1 MKTKAFIYILLGSFL
16 ISSCHNDLI
25 VVQKSQIT
33 ATSMWISESDASAA
47 MYGMFNKYR
56 SAFSV
61 GYIYW
66 GEYRNGL
73 WGEGIATQSERDNT
87 YLNRLSSSHGQS
99 NWDGLYTTINDCN
112 LILKYTPNIKFANE
126 TNKNKVLANAYF
138 VRAFC
143 YYWIGRIW
151 GDAPLLLNGFESD
164 KQEDMYP
171 ERKPANEIFEQVGK
185 DIDEAL
191 AKMPSTVTDRNL
203 ASKVSINMLKTDYYL
218 WMSKVRG
225 GGTTAL
231 QNAKTAIGEV
241 TSNTNYLLLSDYAT
255 VFKNELNQEIIFAW
269 SYVKDEFVGGYPAD
283 YLVPA
288 QYTSTTTVENPVKIG
303 SHQQWCFYTQAYK
316 NFLSSDTRDKRTK
329 VSYETFYDI
338 PKKSTVQWINKLA
351 GTWES
356 GTRIFD
362 ADVIVYRYADALLF
376 KAEIENALGNTS
388 VAITE
393 LNKIAKRAYGVDNYY
408 ASTLSAAEVN
418 DKILVERMKEFA
430 AEGKTWWDF
439 IRFGVAFT
447 KVPSLV
453 GRQNEQNI
461 LLWPVSSESINGNP
475 KIKQTPGFL

>member
-1 MKTKAFIYILLGSFL
+1 
-16 ISSCHNDLI
+16 
-25 VVQKSQIT
+25 
-33 ATSMWISESDASAA
+33 
-47 MYGMFNKYR
+47 
-56 SAFSV
+56 
-61 GYIYW
+61 
-66 GEYRNGL
+66 
-73 WGEGIATQSERDNT
+73 
-87 YLNRLSSSHGQS
+87 
-99 NWDGLYTTINDCN
+99 
-112 LILKYTPNIKFANE
+112 
-126 TNKNKVLANAYF
+126 
-138 VRAFC
+138 
-143 YYWIGRIW
+143 
-151 GDAPLLLNGFESD
+151 
-164 KQEDMYP
+164 
-171 ERKPANEIFEQVGK
+171 
-185 DIDEAL
+185 
-191 AKMPSTVTDRNL
+191 
-203 ASKVSINMLKTDYYL
+203 
-218 WMSKVRG
+218 
-225 GGTTAL
+225 
-231 QNAKTAIGEV
+231 
-241 TSNTNYLLLSDYAT
+241 
-255 VFKNELNQEIIFAW
+255 
-269 SYVKDEFVGGYPAD
+269 
-283 YLVPA
+283 
-288 QYTSTTTVENPVKIG
+288 
-303 SHQQWCFYTQAYK
+303 WCFYTQAYK

-362 ADVIVYRYADALLF
+362 ADVVVYRYADALLF

>member
-1 MKTKAFIYILLGSFL
+1 
-16 ISSCHNDLI
+16 NDLI

-218 WMSKVRG
+218 WMSKVRS

-231 QNAKTAIGEV
+231 QIAKTAIGEV
-241 TSNTNYLLLSDYAT
+241 TSNTNY
-255 VFKNELNQEIIFAW
+255 
-269 SYVKDEFVGGYPAD
+269 
-283 YLVPA
+283 
-288 QYTSTTTVENPVKIG
+288 
-303 SHQQWCFYTQAYK
+303 
-316 NFLSSDTRDKRTK
+316 
-329 VSYETFYDI
+329 
-338 PKKSTVQWINKLA
+338 
-351 GTWES
+351 
-356 GTRIFD
+356 
-362 ADVIVYRYADALLF
+362 
-376 KAEIENALGNTS
+376 
-388 VAITE
+388 
-393 LNKIAKRAYGVDNYY
+393 
-408 ASTLSAAEVN
+408 
-418 DKILVERMKEFA
+418 
-430 AEGKTWWDF
+430 
-439 IRFGVAFT
+439 
-447 KVPSLV
+447 
-453 GRQNEQNI
+453 
-461 LLWPVSSESINGNP
+461 
-475 KIKQTPGFL
+475 